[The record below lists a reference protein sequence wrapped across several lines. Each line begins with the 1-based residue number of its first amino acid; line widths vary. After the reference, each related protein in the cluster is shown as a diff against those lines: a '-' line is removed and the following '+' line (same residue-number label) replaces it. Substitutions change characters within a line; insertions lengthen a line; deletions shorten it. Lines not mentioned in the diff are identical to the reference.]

1 MDRLFNSLDIAG
13 MGLLKYLDVW
23 QNGSMNG
30 LGLRLVS
37 LEYGLRGNINE
48 CLGDFVHSAPSWVL
62 S

>member
-1 MDRLFNSLDIAG
+1 MDRLFSSLDIAG

-30 LGLRLVS
+30 FGLRLVS

-48 CLGDFVHSAPSWVL
+48 CFGDFVHLRANL
-62 S
+62 